1 MKSIFKYEAVIASGE
16 VIQGSFQGTKV
27 EFETMLQKKKLLL
40 TSVKEIKEK
49 VDNSKFTRN
58 DFLAFIEELYYLT
71 KSGMPL
77 DKAIK
82 VLSQTTKKI
91 AYKRILKTVLEELK
105 AGEQLSLGLKKAL
118 KEENIT
124 IDSLAIS
131 FISTAEE
138 VGSIT
143 AGLHQLFE
151 YLTFQK
157 KIRSDVNQALAYPIF
172 LIGMSI
178 VVSFLIF
185 FLIIPRF
192 SSIFSADQFSQLPII
207 SYVVLSTGKFL
218 NAHMSEAFFVIGV
231 LIIGIVVFFKKVHI
245 AWMSIFYKIPK
256 LTVIIVDLQLTIVY
270 SALSTMLIGGLEID
284 RALKQ
289 LRSVSLLPEL
299 KNLLKTALFEIKR
312 GQKLSDVFAMSSIIP
327 ASDIALLYVGES
339 SASLAEVFKSLSV
352 RHGEAFS
359 ANVKKILA
367 ILEPVVIVGL
377 GAFIAIIVI
386 AIMMAVMSTTDMVG
400 G

>member
-1 MKSIFKYEAVIASGE
+1 MKSIFEYEAVIASGE
-16 VIQGSFQGTKV
+16 VIQGSFQGTKE
-27 EFETMLQKKKLLL
+27 EFEIMLQKKKLLL
-40 TSVKEIKEK
+40 TSVKETKEK
-49 VDNSKFTRN
+49 VDNSKFTQD

-105 AGEQLSLGLKKAL
+105 AGEQLSLALKKAL
-118 KEENIT
+118 KDENIT
-124 IDSLAIS
+124 VDSLAIS

-138 VGSIT
+138 VGSVT
-143 AGLHQLFE
+143 TGLYQLFE

-157 KIRSDVNQALAYPIF
+157 KIRSDVKQALAYPLF
-172 LIGMSI
+172 LVGMSV

-192 SSIFSADQFSQLPII
+192 STIFSADEFAQLPTI
-207 SYVVLSTGKFL
+207 SYAVLSTGKFL
-218 NAHMSEAFFVIGV
+218 NAHMSEAFV
-231 LIIGIVVFFKKVHI
+231 LIGIVVVGLVLFFKKVNI
-245 AWMSIFYKIPK
+245 PWMSLFYKIPK
-256 LTVIIVDLQLTIVY
+256 LSGIITDLQLTIVY
-270 SALSTMLIGGLEID
+270 SALSTMLVGGLEID

-289 LRSVSLLPEL
+289 LQSVSLLPEL

-327 ASDIALLYVGES
+327 TSDIALLYVGES
-339 SASLAEVFKSLSV
+339 SASLADVFKSLSV
-352 RHGEAFS
+352 RHSEAFS

-367 ILEPVVIVGL
+367 ILEPAVIVGL
-377 GAFIAIIVI
+377 GIFIAIIVV
-386 AIMMAVMSTTDMVG
+386 AIMMAVMSMTDMVG
-400 G
+400 

>member
-1 MKSIFKYEAVIASGE
+1 MKSIFEYEAIIASGE
-16 VIQGSFQGTKV
+16 VIQGSFQGTKE
-27 EFETMLQKKKLLL
+27 EFEIMLQKKKLLL

-49 VDNSKFTRN
+49 VDNSKFTQD

-77 DKAIK
+77 DRAIK

-91 AYKRILKTVLEELK
+91 AYRRILGVILEELK
-105 AGEQLSLGLKKAL
+105 AGEQLSFTLKKAL
-118 KEENIT
+118 KSENIVV
-124 IDSLAIS
+124 DSLAIS

-138 VGSIT
+138 VGSVT
-143 AGLHQLFE
+143 MGLHQLFE

-157 KIRSDVNQALAYPIF
+157 KIRSDVKQALAYPLF
-172 LIGMSI
+172 LVGMSV

-192 SSIFSADQFSQLPII
+192 STIFSADEFAQLPAI
-207 SYVVLSTGKFL
+207 SYAVLSTGKFL
-218 NAHMSEAFFVIGV
+218 NAHMSEAFFVIG
-231 LIIGIVVFFKKVHI
+231 IFVVVVVTFFKNVHI

-256 LTVIIVDLQLTIVY
+256 LSAIIIDLQLTIVY
-270 SALSTMLIGGLEID
+270 SALSTMLVGGLEID

-289 LRSVSLLPEL
+289 LQSVSLLPEL
-299 KNLLKTALFEIKR
+299 KNLLRTTLFEIKR
-312 GQKLSDVFAMSSIIP
+312 GQKLSDVFSMSSIIP

-352 RHGEAFS
+352 RHSDAFS
-359 ANVKKILA
+359 ENVKKILA
-367 ILEPVVIVGL
+367 ILEPAVIVGL
-377 GAFIAIIVI
+377 GIFIAIIVV
-386 AIMMAVMSTTDMVG
+386 AIMMAVMSMTDMVG
-400 G
+400 

>member
-1 MKSIFKYEAVIASGE
+1 MKSIFEYEAIIASGE
-16 VIQGSFQGTKV
+16 VIQGSFQGTKE
-27 EFETMLQKKKLLL
+27 EFEIMLQKKKLLL

-49 VDNSKFTRN
+49 VDNSKFTQD

-77 DKAIK
+77 DRAIK

-91 AYKRILKTVLEELK
+91 AYRRILGVILEELK
-105 AGEQLSLGLKKAL
+105 AGEQLSFTLKKAL
-118 KEENIT
+118 KSENIVV
-124 IDSLAIS
+124 DSLAIS

-138 VGSIT
+138 VGSVT
-143 AGLHQLFE
+143 MGLHQLFE

-157 KIRSDVNQALAYPIF
+157 KIRSDVKQALAYPLF
-172 LIGMSI
+172 LVGMSV

-192 SSIFSADQFSQLPII
+192 STIFSADEFAQLPAI

-218 NAHMSEAFFVIGV
+218 NAHMSEAFFVIG
-231 LIIGIVVFFKKVHI
+231 IFVVVVVTFFKNVHI

-256 LTVIIVDLQLTIVY
+256 LSAIIIDLQLTIVY
-270 SALSTMLIGGLEID
+270 SALSTMLVGGLEID

-289 LRSVSLLPEL
+289 LQSVSLLPEL
-299 KNLLKTALFEIKR
+299 KNLLRTTLFEIKR
-312 GQKLSDVFAMSSIIP
+312 GQKLSDVFSMSSIIP

-352 RHGEAFS
+352 RHSDAFS
-359 ANVKKILA
+359 ENVKKILA
-367 ILEPVVIVGL
+367 ILEPAVIVGL
-377 GAFIAIIVI
+377 GIFIAIIVV
-386 AIMMAVMSTTDMVG
+386 AIMMAVMSMTDMVG
-400 G
+400 

>member
-1 MKSIFKYEAVIASGE
+1 MKSIFEYEAIIASGE
-16 VIQGSFQGTKV
+16 AIQGSFAGTKE
-27 EFETMLQKKKLLL
+27 EFEIMLQKKKLLL

-49 VDNSKFTRN
+49 VDNSKFTQD

-77 DKAIK
+77 DRAIK

-91 AYKRILKTVLEELK
+91 AYRRILGVILEELK
-105 AGEQLSLGLKKAL
+105 AGEQLSFTLKKAL
-118 KEENIT
+118 KSENIVV
-124 IDSLAIS
+124 DSLAIS

-138 VGSIT
+138 VGSVT
-143 AGLHQLFE
+143 MGLHQLFE

-157 KIRSDVNQALAYPIF
+157 KIRSDVKQALAYPLF
-172 LIGMSI
+172 LVAMSV

-192 SSIFSADQFSQLPII
+192 STIFSADEFAQLPAI

-218 NAHMSEAFFVIGV
+218 NAHMSEAFFVIGIFVV
-231 LIIGIVVFFKKVHI
+231 LVVTFFKNVHI

-256 LTVIIVDLQLTIVY
+256 LSAIIIDLQLTIVY
-270 SALSTMLIGGLEID
+270 SALSTMLVGGLEID

-289 LRSVSLLPEL
+289 LQSVSLLPEL
-299 KNLLKTALFEIKR
+299 KNLLRTALFEIKR
-312 GQKLSDVFAMSSIIP
+312 GQKLSDVFTMSSIIP

-352 RHGEAFS
+352 RHSDAFS
-359 ANVKKILA
+359 ENVKKILA
-367 ILEPVVIVGL
+367 ILEPAVIVGL
-377 GAFIAIIVI
+377 GIFIAIIVV
-386 AIMMAVMSTTDMVG
+386 AIMMAVMSMTDMVG
-400 G
+400 

>member
-1 MKSIFKYEAVIASGE
+1 MKSIFEYEAIIASGE
-16 VIQGSFQGTKV
+16 AIQGSFAGTKE
-27 EFETMLQKKKLLL
+27 EFEIMLQKKKLLL

-49 VDNSKFTRN
+49 VDNSKFTQD

-77 DKAIK
+77 DRAIK

-91 AYKRILKTVLEELK
+91 AYRRILGVILEELK
-105 AGEQLSLGLKKAL
+105 AGEQLSFTLKKAL
-118 KEENIT
+118 KSENIVV
-124 IDSLAIS
+124 DSLAIS

-138 VGSIT
+138 VGSVT
-143 AGLHQLFE
+143 MGLHQLFE

-157 KIRSDVNQALAYPIF
+157 KIRSDVKQALAYPLF
-172 LIGMSI
+172 LVAMSV

-192 SSIFSADQFSQLPII
+192 STIFSADEFAQLPAI
-207 SYVVLSTGKFL
+207 SYAVLSTGKFL
-218 NAHMSEAFFVIGV
+218 NAHMSEAFFVIGIFVV
-231 LIIGIVVFFKKVHI
+231 LVVTFFKNVHI

-256 LTVIIVDLQLTIVY
+256 LSAIIIDLQLTIVY
-270 SALSTMLIGGLEID
+270 SALSTMLVGGLEID

-289 LRSVSLLPEL
+289 LQSVSLLPEL
-299 KNLLKTALFEIKR
+299 KNLLRTALFEIKR
-312 GQKLSDVFAMSSIIP
+312 GQKLSDVFTMSSIIP

-352 RHGEAFS
+352 RHSDAFS
-359 ANVKKILA
+359 ENVKKILA
-367 ILEPVVIVGL
+367 ILEPAVIVGL
-377 GAFIAIIVI
+377 GIFIAIIVV
-386 AIMMAVMSTTDMVG
+386 AIMMAVMSMTDMVG
-400 G
+400 

>member
-1 MKSIFKYEAVIASGE
+1 MKSIFEYEAVIASGE
-16 VIQGSFQGTKV
+16 VIQGSFAGTKE
-27 EFETMLQKKKLLL
+27 EFEIMLQKKKLLL
-40 TSVKEIKEK
+40 TSVKETKEK
-49 VDNSKFTRN
+49 VDNSKFTQD

-91 AYKRILKTVLEELK
+91 AYKRILKTILEELK
-105 AGEQLSLGLKKAL
+105 AGEQLSLALKKAL
-118 KEENIT
+118 KDENIT

-138 VGSIT
+138 VGSVT
-143 AGLHQLFE
+143 TGLHQLFE

-157 KIRSDVNQALAYPIF
+157 KIRSDVKQALSYPIF
-172 LIGMSI
+172 LVGMSI

-192 SSIFSADQFSQLPII
+192 STIFSADEFAQLPAI
-207 SYVVLSTGKFL
+207 SYAVLSTGKFL
-218 NAHMSEAFFVIGV
+218 NAHMSEAFLVIGV
-231 LIIGIVVFFKKVHI
+231 FVGGLVIFFKKVNI
-245 AWMSIFYKIPK
+245 PWMSIFYKVPK
-256 LTVIIVDLQLTIVY
+256 LSAIIIDLQLTIVY
-270 SALSTMLIGGLEID
+270 SALSTMLVGGLEID

-289 LRSVSLLPEL
+289 LQSVSLLPEL

-352 RHGEAFS
+352 RHSEAFS

-367 ILEPVVIVGL
+367 ILEPAVIVGL
-377 GAFIAIIVI
+377 GIFIAIIVV
-386 AIMMAVMSTTDMVG
+386 AIMMAVMSMTDMVG
-400 G
+400 